1 MSEIVKTYRQSI
13 PPLAFL
19 GKRYTDADRVDGS
32 FGAVWQTWFANGWFA
47 PLMPLVTPAFRKAYP
62 EADSMIGLMRDKPGE
77 PFEYWIG
84 LFVPEGTPCPEG
96 YRTVVLPKA
105 DLGIGW
111 VEGDWS
117 DVFCQE
123 EAVYARLQ
131 NDGMSLAT
139 DPAGFACFF
148 ERYVPERFDTG
159 KEPFILDIG
168 FFVKPAS
175 R

>member
-1 MSEIVKTYRQSI
+1 MSEIVKTYRQPV
-13 PPLAFL
+13 PPLAFV

-47 PLMPLVTPAFRKAYP
+47 PLMPLVTPSFEKAYP
-62 EADSMIGLMRDKPGE
+62 EARSMIGLMRDKAGE

-84 LFVPEGTPCPEG
+84 LFVPEGTNSPDG
-96 YRTVVLPKA
+96 YQSVTLPKS

-111 VEGDWS
+111 VEGNWS

-123 EAVYARLQ
+123 EAVLARLQ
-131 NDGMSLAT
+131 NAGMSLAT
-139 DPAGFACFF
+139 DPSGAVFFF

-159 KEPFILDIG
+159 KDPFILDIG